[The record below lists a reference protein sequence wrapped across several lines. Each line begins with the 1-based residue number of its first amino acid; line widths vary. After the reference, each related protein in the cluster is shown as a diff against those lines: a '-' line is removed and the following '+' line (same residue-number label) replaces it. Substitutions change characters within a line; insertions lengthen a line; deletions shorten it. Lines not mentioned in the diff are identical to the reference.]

1 MSDSYVETASNAA
14 AATAVQTVAGSSVSY
29 AAAATGSS
37 GSSGT
42 VPSSA
47 LPFKGAASLSR
58 ASSIGLAACAFLVPT
73 LFALVA

>member
-1 MSDSYVETASNAA
+1 MADSYVETASNAA
-14 AATAVQTVAGSSVSY
+14 AATAVQTVAGSSVSHV
-29 AAAATGSS
+29 AAAT

-47 LPFKGAASLSR
+47 LPVKGAASLSR
-58 ASSIGLAACAFLVPT
+58 ASSIGLAAFALLASS